1 LMTTA
6 QEINH
11 INKVSVA
18 RVARMAVLLLA
29 MMGCAPE
36 PTTPA
41 TTDLGGVWTSSARL
55 FTLSS
60 IRMNLVQEPRGLVS
74 GGWTAR
80 GEGRG
85 GGCPSSAPCNSSG
98 SLIGRNTIAQIE
110 LELLGAGKF
119 EGVLA
124 EQDRMRGAFLAG
136 TTTDTITF
144 FRISR

>member
-1 LMTTA
+1 MTTA

-18 RVARMAVLLLA
+18 RAARMAVLLLA

-60 IRMNLVQEPRGLVS
+60 IRMNLVQEPRGVVS

-80 GEGRG
+80 GEGGG
-85 GGCPSSAPCNSSG
+85 GGCPSSAPCNASG
-98 SLIGRNTIAQIE
+98 LLIGRNTIARVE

-119 EGVLA
+119 EGVL
-124 EQDRMRGAFLAG
+124 EEEDKLRGAFLTG
-136 TTTDTITF
+136 TAADTISF
-144 FRISR
+144 FRLSR